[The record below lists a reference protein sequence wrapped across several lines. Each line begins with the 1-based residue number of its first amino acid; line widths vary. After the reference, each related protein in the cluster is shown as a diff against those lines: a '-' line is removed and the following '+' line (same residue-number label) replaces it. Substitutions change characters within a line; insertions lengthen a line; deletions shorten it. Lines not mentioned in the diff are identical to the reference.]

1 MGGGS
6 VRGTGSVGFACGSF
20 GARVRFMTTVA
31 VLGAGSWGTALAK
44 LLAEKNFDVR
54 LWARH
59 EDQARAIQSSR
70 VNERYLPGFELPAS
84 LSATSDLKAALAGT
98 ELVLW
103 VVPSHGLR
111 EVLEAAVVPSDAVHC
126 AAIKGI
132 ENDTL
137 KLVSEI
143 FQDHFPK
150 QAHGQLTFLGG
161 PSFAKEVAQGMPTAV
176 SVAGK
181 NASTA
186 ARVQQLLQTER
197 FRPYATEDVVGVEL
211 GGALKN
217 VVAIAAGIADGL
229 GFGHNTRAAIIT
241 RGLAEISRLAVQR
254 GANPLTMMGLGGVGD
269 LVLTCTGDLS
279 RNRTVGISLGK
290 GRKLEEVL
298 GEMTMVA
305 EGVRTAKS
313 AHALAAREDVDM
325 PIVTEVYRV
334 LYEGKNPREAVA
346 ALMTRPLKH
355 ERQ

>member
-1 MGGGS
+1 
-6 VRGTGSVGFACGSF
+6 
-20 GARVRFMTTVA
+20 MTKVA

-44 LLAEKNFDVR
+44 LLAEKDFEVR

-59 EDQARAIQSSR
+59 EEQARAIQSSR
-70 VNERYLPGFELPAS
+70 VNERYLPGFELPAT
-84 LSATSDLKAALAGT
+84 LSATSDLAAALRDV
-98 ELVLW
+98 ELVMW

-111 EVLEAAVVPSDAVHC
+111 EVLETALASVPPPALHC

-150 QAHGQLTFLGG
+150 PAHAQLTFLGG

-176 SVAGK
+176 SVAGSDPT
-181 NASTA
+181 NAG
-186 ARVQQLLQTER
+186 RVQMLLQTDR

-229 GFGHNTRAAIIT
+229 GFGHNTRAALIT

-279 RNRTVGISLGK
+279 RNRSVGIQIGK
-290 GRKLEEVL
+290 GKKLDDVL

-305 EGVRTAKS
+305 EGVRTSKS
-313 AHALAAREDVDM
+313 AYALAAREDVDM
-325 PIVTEVYRV
+325 PIVAEVYRV
-334 LYEGKNPREAVA
+334 LYENKNAREAVA